1 MLRRCLVPPAAL
13 PVFEATARTVN
24 ILGLLFAY
32 EGNNLRKTL
41 NNLCFIMT
49 AAGTNHRFQRSVYD
63 RVTELGKIDRV
74 RPLIE
79 LDSAYN
85 SSILRFVGII
95 KEELERVPEL
105 GHYCNIVV
113 GYSVPIFIPFN

>member
-74 RPLIE
+74 AAKQRQLAKAHQWDHPKDIAE
-79 LDSAYN
+79 A
-85 SSILRFVGII
+85 VQEPEC
-95 KEELERVPEL
+95 EETTDRRTPAS
-105 GHYCNIVV
+105 GR
-113 GYSVPIFIPFN
+113 